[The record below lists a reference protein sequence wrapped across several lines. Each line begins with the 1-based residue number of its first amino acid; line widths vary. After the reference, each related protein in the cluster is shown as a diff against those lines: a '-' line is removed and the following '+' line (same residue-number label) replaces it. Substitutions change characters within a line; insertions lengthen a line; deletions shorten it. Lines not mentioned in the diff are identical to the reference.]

1 MVETATGGSGGGGA
15 RITPFGEAVVAVFRD
30 IEKEATTL
38 VQTKLATL
46 PPLPSVGAVRLEGYN
61 SFCAKLPH
69 ATHVVQWGGAH
80 VWKVGGKVFAIA
92 GWNDGEALA
101 VTFKCSPLSFDLL
114 KEQKGL
120 RPAPYLA
127 SRGMMW
133 IQRTSAESMDDAALK
148 DYLRESHRLASL
160 DLPKKTQRALG
171 LNSA

>member
-1 MVETATGGSGGGGA
+1 
-15 RITPFGEAVVAVFRD
+15 VAVC
-30 IEKEATTL
+30 
-38 VQTKLATL
+38 
-46 PPLPSVGAVRLEGYN
+46 AVRLEAYN
-61 SFCAKLPH
+61 SFCASLPH

-127 SRGMMW
+127 SRGMSW
-133 IQRTSAESMDDAALK
+133 IQRTSAASMDDKALK

-160 DLPKKTQRALG
+160 NLPKKTQRELG
-171 LNSA
+171 LNSG